1 MKKGTKKYLV
11 FMFGSWETVEKSR
24 KIITNIR
31 EVMQTIV
38 IDDEFSFVT
47 GTNIVI
53 MCVKSKMSFEE
64 ISEVLYEFLTPQVN
78 TYFLMPKPNK
88 LAYRMDKELESHL
101 FHDGV
106 NKNTKHKL
114 IDPKLAEELSKSLQ
128 SLVESKMLEL
138 RKTLK
143 SPIEKKGIKLHI
155 SFTVDSLLDKISE
168 DGIESLTQEEL
179 EFLNKFKDN

>member
-1 MKKGTKKYLV
+1 MKKRTKKYLV

-53 MCVKSKMSFEE
+53 MCIKSKMSFDEVSE
-64 ISEVLYEFLTPQVN
+64 ILFEFLTPQVN

-88 LAYRMDKELESHL
+88 LAYRMDKEL
-101 FHDGV
+101 
-106 NKNTKHKL
+106 
-114 IDPKLAEELSKSLQ
+114 
-128 SLVESKMLEL
+128 
-138 RKTLK
+138 
-143 SPIEKKGIKLHI
+143 
-155 SFTVDSLLDKISE
+155 
-168 DGIESLTQEEL
+168 
-179 EFLNKFKDN
+179 

>member
-1 MKKGTKKYLV
+1 
-11 FMFGSWETVEKSR
+11 MFGGWETVEKSR
-24 KIITNIR
+24 QIISNIR
-31 EVMQTIV
+31 EVMQSIV

-64 ISEVLYEFLTPQVN
+64 ISEIMNEFLTPQVN

-106 NKNTKHKL
+106 NSNKKHKL
-114 IDPKLAEELSKSLQ
+114 IDPKLAEELSNSLKA
-128 SLVESKMLEL
+128 LMEKKMLDL
-138 RKTLK
+138 RNTLK
-143 SPIEKKGIKLHI
+143 SPIEKVGIKLQM
-155 SFTVDSLLDKISE
+155 SFTVDSLLDKIIE
-168 DGIESLTQEEL
+168 DGMESLTREEL
-179 EFLNKFKDN
+179 EFLNKVKDN